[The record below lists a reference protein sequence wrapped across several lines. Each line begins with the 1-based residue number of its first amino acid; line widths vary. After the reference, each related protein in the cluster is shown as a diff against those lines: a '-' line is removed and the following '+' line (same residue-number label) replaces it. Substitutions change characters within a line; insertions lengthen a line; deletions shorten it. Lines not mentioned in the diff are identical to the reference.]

1 MGEILPDGSIQGYS
15 TYCKKCKATIKTNM
29 QGDYDEEHICLLTP
43 ENVSNIFKNINHKA
57 SNTPGYDYSFDVFN
71 EKELIGELFYSD
83 VFKEWCF
90 IKDNFPA
97 QRKAYRT
104 DFPIKTIERFIDL
117 FESIGIKLI
126 LNETK

>member
-15 TYCKKCKATIKTNM
+15 TYCKKCKATIKTNI
-29 QGDYDEEHICLLTP
+29 QGDYDEDHVCVLIP
-43 ENVSNIFKNINHKA
+43 ENISNIFKNINHTG
-57 SNTPGYDYSFDVFN
+57 SNTPGYDYSFNVFD
-71 EKELIGELFYSD
+71 EEIGFVGELLYSNY
-83 VFKEWCF
+83 FKEWRF

-97 QRKAYRT
+97 QRKAYST

-126 LNETK
+126 LN